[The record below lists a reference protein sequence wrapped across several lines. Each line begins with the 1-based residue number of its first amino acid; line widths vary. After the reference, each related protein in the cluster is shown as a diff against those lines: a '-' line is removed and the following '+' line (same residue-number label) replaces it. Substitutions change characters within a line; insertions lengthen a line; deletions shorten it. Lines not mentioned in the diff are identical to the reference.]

1 MKLKNFN
8 LITLLIFVCVLCTNP
23 VFAKSDNSV
32 IFLDPENMK
41 FEVSIDELN
50 NCITNFF
57 K

>member
-32 IFLDPENMK
+32 IFLDPGNRE

-50 NCITNFF
+50 NGITNFF